1 MSLVR
6 CRIQDAGHGIVVVSA
21 PGHCPLRPKIGTSGR
36 RPRPY
41 LGSYHGRRCGSGSI
55 SGSPPWSCCLAW
67 GSASHRD
74 GSCTMYCW
82 RRAKDRARWCTVYRT
97 RWRSFFL
104 LLRSPLALRLTAL
117 RRRPA
122 GLRAGLARRGP
133 PRAAARSCPS
143 SRRIGVRCWNET
155 AVVRGCQLQ
164 ALTVSSPI
172 KFVASRPAADSS

>member
-133 PRAAARSCPS
+133 PRAAGAAPAAAAALASGAGTK
-143 SRRIGVRCWNET
+143 RRWY
-155 AVVRGCQLQ
+155 A
-164 ALTVSSPI
+164 
-172 KFVASRPAADSS
+172 VASCRH